1 MSRLPVNLYSA
12 EQVRE
17 LDRRV
22 IEDEGV
28 DSYGLMCRAGE
39 AAFHALRDEW
49 PGARGVVVLAGKG
62 NNGGDGYVIARLAAA
77 AGMRATLVRVGDHA
91 GLKGSAARAARDCEV
106 AGVAVEDFGTGLPP
120 ADIYVDALLGTG
132 LDRPLRGDIRDA
144 VRAVNDTG
152 APVFAVDVPT
162 GLNADT
168 GAVMGSCV
176 DASLTATFIGCKAGL
191 LTGEG
196 PAQCGRLVFDSLN
209 APERVYRDLAPMAR
223 RLTGD
228 DLREAMPPR
237 RRTAHKGRFGHVL
250 VVGGDQGMAGAA
262 RMAGEAAARS
272 GAGLISVATLPDH
285 VAAVVG
291 GRPELMTHGVHRG
304 SDLTGLLER
313 ATVVALG
320 PGLGRSPWS
329 KSLWLAVMA
338 SEKLLVLDA
347 DGLNWLARMPRRRA
361 RWVLTPHPG
370 EAARLLG
377 VEPADVQR
385 DRFAAVAEL
394 AERFAATVVLKGAG
408 TLVAA
413 PGETPALCDLGNPGM
428 ATGGMGD
435 VLTGVI
441 AGLAAQGLAPFRAA
455 GIGVLAHAMAADAAA
470 AAGER
475 GLIATDLFET
485 LRTVLNP

>member
-1 MSRLPVNLYSA
+1 MSSLPVNLYSA

-28 DSYGLMCRAGE
+28 DAYALMCTAGE

-49 PGARGVVVLAGKG
+49 PGARGIAVLAGKG

-77 AGMRATLVRVGDHA
+77 AGMNARVIRVGDHS
-91 GLKGSAARAARDCEV
+91 GLAGSAARAARDCAA
-106 AGVAVEDFGTGLPP
+106 AGVAVEDFGSSLPP
-120 ADIYVDALLGTG
+120 ADVYVDALLGTG
-132 LDRPLRGDIRDA
+132 LDRPLRGAIREA
-144 VRAVNDTG
+144 VRALNDV
-152 APVFAVDVPT
+152 ANPVFAVDVPT

-176 DASLTATFIGCKAGL
+176 DAALTATFIGCKAGL

-196 PAQCGRLVFDSLN
+196 PAQCGTLVFDSLD
-209 APERVYRDLAPMAR
+209 APQRVYRDLAPRAR

-228 DLREAMPPR
+228 DLRAALPPR
-237 RRTAHKGRFGHVL
+237 RRSAHKGRFGHVL
-250 VVGGDQGMAGAA
+250 VVGGDHGMAGAA

-272 GAGLISVATLPDH
+272 GAGLTSVATLPDH

-291 GRPELMTHGVHRG
+291 GRPELMTHGVRRG
-304 SDLTGLLER
+304 PDLAELLER

-329 KSLWLAVMA
+329 KSLWLAVLG
-338 SEKLLVLDA
+338 SEKPLVVDA
-347 DGLNWLARMPRRRA
+347 DGLNWLARMPRHRA

-377 VEPADVQR
+377 AEPAEVQR
-385 DRFAAVAEL
+385 DRYAAAAELSNRFAAV
-394 AERFAATVVLKGAG
+394 VVLKGAG

-413 PGETPALCDLGNPGM
+413 PGETPRLCDRGNPGM

-441 AGLAAQGLAPFRAA
+441 AALMAQGLAPFRAA
-455 GIGVLAHAMAADAAA
+455 CIGVLAHATAADAAA
-470 AAGER
+470 ARGER
-475 GLIATDLFET
+475 GMIASDLFAT
-485 LRTVLNP
+485 LRAVLNP